1 MRVRDYREV
10 KPKEEVPGVAMY
22 EVITAA
28 EGAPNFAMRVVE
40 VEPGASTP
48 HHDHPWEHEV
58 YVIAGEGVVKG
69 EQGDTRLKQGSTVF
83 IPPNEKHCFVNTGN
97 EILHLI

>member
-1 MRVRDYREV
+1 MKVRDYREV
-10 KPKEEVPGVAMY
+10 KPKEEVPGAAMY

-40 VEPGASTP
+40 VKPGASTP
-48 HHDHPWEHEV
+48 QHDHPWEHEV
-58 YVIAGEGVVKG
+58 YVITGEGVVKG
-69 EQGDTRLKQGSTVF
+69 EEEEARLKQGSTVF
-83 IPPNEKHCFVNTGN
+83 IPPNEKHCFVNTRN